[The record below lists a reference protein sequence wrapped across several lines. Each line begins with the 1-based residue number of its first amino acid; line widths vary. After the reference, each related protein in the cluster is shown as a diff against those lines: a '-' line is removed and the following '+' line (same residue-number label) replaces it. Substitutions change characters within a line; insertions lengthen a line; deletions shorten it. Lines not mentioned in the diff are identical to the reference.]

1 MFTLVCFN
9 ETLKGQINKI
19 LKSNG
24 PHGKKIDFML
34 QELFR
39 EANTLS
45 VKLDNSRAKKLAIN
59 LKILV
64 EELRE
69 QTQNIQ

>member
-1 MFTLVCFN
+1 
-9 ETLKGQINKI
+9 
-19 LKSNG
+19 
-24 PHGKKIDFML
+24 ML

-69 QTQNIQ
+69 QSQNIQ